1 MLNGDLTTA
10 KKYFFSALS
19 DETRLSILYALKE
32 NGNMCV
38 NDICK
43 ATGKDQSLVSHHM
56 SCLRNCGLVN
66 TEKDGKFVVYSIKN
80 ELISQIL
87 DLSDKHVKEMFEG
100 ILSCE
105 HTKSKTRTQ
114 HDNACYFTSAWCF
127 T

>member
-10 KKYFFSALS
+10 KKHFFSALS

-32 NGNMCV
+32 NGDMCV

-105 HTKSKTRTQ
+105 IVKNKTR
-114 HDNACYFTSAWCF
+114 N
-127 T
+127 

>member
-32 NGNMCV
+32 NGGMCV
-38 NDICK
+38 SDICR
-43 ATGKDQSLVSHHM
+43 ATGKDQSLISHHM

-66 TEKDGKFVVYSIKN
+66 TERNGKFVIYSIKN
-80 ELISQIL
+80 ELISEIL
-87 DLSDKHVKEMFEG
+87 DLSDRHVKEMLEG

-105 HTKSKTRTQ
+105 VVNNKNRS
-114 HDNACYFTSAWCF
+114 
-127 T
+127 

>member
-32 NGNMCV
+32 NGGMCV
-38 NDICK
+38 SDICK
-43 ATGKDQSLVSHHM
+43 ATGKDQSLISHHM

-66 TEKDGKFVVYSIKN
+66 TEKNGKFVVYSIKN
-80 ELISQIL
+80 ELISKIL
-87 DLSDKHVKEMFEG
+87 DMSDRHVKEMLEG

-105 HTKSKTRTQ
+105 IVSSKKR
-114 HDNACYFTSAWCF
+114 S
-127 T
+127 

>member
-19 DETRLSILYALKE
+19 DETRLSILNALKE
-32 NGNMCV
+32 NGSMCV

-66 TEKDGKFVVYSIKN
+66 TQKDGKFVVYSIKN
-80 ELISQIL
+80 DLISQIL
-87 DLSDKHVKEMFEG
+87 DLSDKHVKETFEG

-105 HTKSKTRTQ
+105 VVKNKRS
-114 HDNACYFTSAWCF
+114 S
-127 T
+127 

>member
-1 MLNGDLTTA
+1 MLHGDLTTA

-32 NGNMCV
+32 NGGMCV
-38 NDICK
+38 NDICE
-43 ATGKDQSLVSHHM
+43 ATGKDQSLISHHM
-56 SCLRNCGLVN
+56 ACLRNCGLVN

-105 HTKSKTRTQ
+105 VVKNKRS
-114 HDNACYFTSAWCF
+114 S
-127 T
+127 

>member
-1 MLNGDLTTA
+1 MLNGNLTTA

-19 DETRLSILYALKE
+19 DETRLSILYSLKE
-32 NGNMCV
+32 NGEMCV

-105 HTKSKTRTQ
+105 VVKNKSR
-114 HDNACYFTSAWCF
+114 S
-127 T
+127 

>member
-1 MLNGDLTTA
+1 MLNGDITTA

-32 NGNMCV
+32 NGGMYV

-66 TEKDGKFVVYSIKN
+66 TEKIGKFVVYSIKN
-80 ELISQIL
+80 EIISKIL

-105 HTKSKTRTQ
+105 VVKNKKRE
-114 HDNACYFTSAWCF
+114 
-127 T
+127 

>member
-32 NGNMCV
+32 NGSMCV

-43 ATGKDQSLVSHHM
+43 VIGKDHSLISHHM

-66 TEKDGKFVVYSIKN
+66 TEKNGKFVVYSIKN
-80 ELISQIL
+80 ELISKIL
-87 DLSDKHVKEMFEG
+87 DLSDMHVKEMFEE
-100 ILSCE
+100 ILYKFS
-105 HTKSKTRTQ
+105 RT
-114 HDNACYFTSAWCF
+114 
-127 T
+127 

>member
-32 NGNMCV
+32 NGGMNV
-38 NDICK
+38 SNICE
-43 ATGKDQSLVSHHM
+43 ATGKDQSLVSHHLT
-56 SCLRNCGLVN
+56 CLRNCGLVN

-80 ELISQIL
+80 ELISKIL

-100 ILSCE
+100 IISCE
-105 HTKSKTRTQ
+105 IVKNKRK
-114 HDNACYFTSAWCF
+114 D
-127 T
+127 

>member
-32 NGNMCV
+32 NGSMNV
-38 NDICK
+38 SDICE
-43 ATGKDQSLVSHHM
+43 ATGKDQSLVSHHLT
-56 SCLRNCGLVN
+56 CLRNCGLVN

-80 ELISQIL
+80 ELISKIL

-100 ILSCE
+100 IISCE
-105 HTKSKTRTQ
+105 IVKNKRK
-114 HDNACYFTSAWCF
+114 D
-127 T
+127 